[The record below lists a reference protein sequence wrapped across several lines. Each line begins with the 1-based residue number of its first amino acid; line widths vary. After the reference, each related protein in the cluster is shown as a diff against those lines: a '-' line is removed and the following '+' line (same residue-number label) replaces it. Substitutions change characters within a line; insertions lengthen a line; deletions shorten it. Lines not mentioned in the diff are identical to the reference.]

1 MMQQRVNIQNI
12 QTAHITLSKKIK
24 MGRRPKWT
32 FLRKKRHTDGQHT
45 RENMFDII
53 TRETKSQNQNEV
65 VMRLTPVSMATIKKS
80 TNNKY

>member
-32 FLRKKRHTDGQHT
+32 FLRKK
-45 RENMFDII
+45 DI
-53 TRETKSQNQNEV
+53 Q
-65 VMRLTPVSMATIKKS
+65 MANTHMKRCS
-80 TNNKY
+80 TSLSEKRKVKTTMK